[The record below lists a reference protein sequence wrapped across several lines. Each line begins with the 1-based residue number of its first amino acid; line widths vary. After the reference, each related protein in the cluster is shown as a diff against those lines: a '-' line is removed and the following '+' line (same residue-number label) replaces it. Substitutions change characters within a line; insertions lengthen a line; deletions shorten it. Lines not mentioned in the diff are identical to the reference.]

1 MLAVSKMVWKINKNR
16 RSERRVSK
24 EDLERQAKLKSCLR
38 PKDDLPKQR
47 NSSIDSSK
55 LVLDDG
61 SFRKGKER
69 SVKSTSSNGARTSN
83 SNLSVD
89 SKGSG
94 SSSILG
100 LSNKKRIA
108 SEQRSIG
115 SRSWDRDSRRS
126 AAQSTQTS
134 ERSSL
139 ESRSPTV
146 EIKKRVQFSS
156 LHIRDYE
163 RVVGDN
169 PSCTIGPPV
178 G

>member
-1 MLAVSKMVWKINKNR
+1 MVWKINKNR
-16 RSERRVSK
+16 RSGRRISK
-24 EDLERQAKLKSCLR
+24 EDLEKQAKLKSCLKT
-38 PKDDLPKQR
+38 KDDLTKQR
-47 NSSIDSSK
+47 DTSIDSSK

-61 SFRKGKER
+61 SLRKNREQSER
-69 SVKSTSSNGARTSN
+69 SAKSGSTNGARTSN

-94 SSSILG
+94 SSSCLG
-100 LSNKKRIA
+100 LTNKRRVS
-108 SEQRSIG
+108 SEQPSIG

-126 AAQSTQTS
+126 EAAQSTQTS
-134 ERSSL
+134 ERSSVD
-139 ESRSPTV
+139 SKSQVR
-146 EIKKRVQFSS
+146 EIKKKVHFSS
-156 LHIRDYE
+156 IHIRDYE

>member
-1 MLAVSKMVWKINKNR
+1 MVWKINKNR
-16 RSERRVSK
+16 RSRRRISK
-24 EDLERQAKLKSCLR
+24 EDLEKQAKLKSCLKT
-38 PKDDLPKQR
+38 KDDLTKQR
-47 NSSIDSSK
+47 DTSIDSSK

-61 SFRKGKER
+61 SLRKNREQSER
-69 SVKSTSSNGARTSN
+69 SAKSGSTNGVRTSN

-94 SSSILG
+94 SSSCLG
-100 LSNKKRIA
+100 LTNKRRVA
-108 SEQRSIG
+108 SEQPSIG

-126 AAQSTQTS
+126 S
-134 ERSSL
+134 ERSSVD
-139 ESRSPTV
+139 SKSQVV
-146 EIKKRVQFSS
+146 EIKKKVHFSS
-156 LHIRDYE
+156 IHIRDYE